1 MKKIIKYFL
10 LIVFLLDFNVQVE
23 AKPVPPGSGEGDV
36 AANII
41 FLIDRLCKIYVINLY
56 EDISNQQIFLTSLK
70 SFSSKSSGRT
80 SFVFL
85 IV

>member
-41 FLIDRLCKIYVINLY
+41 FLIDSSIAFCIKKSEFINLLFCVFY
-56 EDISNQQIFLTSLK
+56 IF
-70 SFSSKSSGRT
+70 F
-80 SFVFL
+80 
-85 IV
+85 I

>member
-41 FLIDRLCKIYVINLY
+41 FLIDSSIAFCIKKSEFINLLFCVFH
-56 EDISNQQIFLTSLK
+56 IF
-70 SFSSKSSGRT
+70 F
-80 SFVFL
+80 
-85 IV
+85 I